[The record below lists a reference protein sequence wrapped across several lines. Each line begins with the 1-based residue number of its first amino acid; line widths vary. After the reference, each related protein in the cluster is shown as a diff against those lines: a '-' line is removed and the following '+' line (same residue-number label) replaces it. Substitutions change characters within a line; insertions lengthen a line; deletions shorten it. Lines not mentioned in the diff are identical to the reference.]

1 MMKARLTLFLA
12 LLLLCTGAVLAQT
25 PDGQTPAE
33 ETVCDHESG
42 AAFGLCNAYCEAMD
56 CDSANPQAS
65 ATACAKVKAKFTNI
79 TGRTSLPCEAPPV
92 ICPCNDPAVNQ
103 PFADTVA
110 GLRVI
115 LSCHINSAD
124 DIVLDLSPTGTAV
137 AAKGRCSAFG
147 GPSQPSTTLE
157 QYQLCFQLLQQAAA
171 NQGVSCVF
179 AP

>member
-79 TGRTSLPCEAPPV
+79 TGRTSLPCEGPV
-92 ICPCNDPAVNQ
+92 CPCNIPGTLFGDY
-103 PFADTVA
+103 VA
-110 GLRVI
+110 GNVTI
-115 LSCHINSAD
+115 TSCQTGSVGPSSTGIRLTGAD
-124 DIVLDLSPTGTAV
+124 DAALVYHQALAGGLACSPPIMTI
-137 AAKGRCSAFG
+137 SE
-147 GPSQPSTTLE
+147 E

-171 NQGVSCVF
+171 NQGVTCQ
-179 AP
+179 